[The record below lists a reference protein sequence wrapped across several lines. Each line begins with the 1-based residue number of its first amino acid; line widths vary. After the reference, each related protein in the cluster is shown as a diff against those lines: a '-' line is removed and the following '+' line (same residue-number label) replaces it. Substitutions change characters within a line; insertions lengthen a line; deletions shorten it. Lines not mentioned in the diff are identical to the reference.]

1 MKRTKPGN
9 IPADVYIQFV
19 RSLFN
24 SVHTVLAGAW
34 IHAFLAFL
42 IFWKSGYLI
51 YAEMAVLLLIV
62 GPIVGWKLGWFT
74 NGCIAGG
81 VGLLLIILSTIIPG
95 NEVWFGLAGLLV
107 LPLVGYVY
115 YRGHFDAKSQ
125 NPFVA
130 PTSAADSKSPPAA

>member
-1 MKRTKPGN
+1 MNVSGPGAAAPGA
-9 IPADVYIQFV
+9 ILRETVTERVTTQTGSAQKDTARELGV
-19 RSLFN
+19 RLQN
-24 SVHTVLAGAW
+24 TRGVMWVG
-34 IHAFLAFL
+34 
-42 IFWKSGYLI
+42 
-51 YAEMAVLLLIV
+51 VLLLIV